1 MRTMRAFCTVV
12 LTALVVGV
20 QAQPVVRLEPTPA
33 SGCLTATDA
42 KQSAPEYPFVE
53 YKDGKPGRVLVELRF
68 AGPAL
73 RPEVIVVDSSG
84 GDAFVDAVKNHARSL
99 RVPCMAQNTEP
110 VALRR
115 EYVFQPLGDKVDAG
129 PVQDAGAARQQA
141 LLACIQN
148 RSSGVPAYPW
158 RALRQELQG
167 RVIALL
173 TFTSPDQPPDVQLL
187 HRPSAADLTETVKP
201 WVAGYRLPCFV
212 PGQDQPLRTTTHFVF
227 RIEGGAYGFKPLT
240 LQQFVGI
247 TTNLGLRPLII
258 DTTAMGCPFE
268 LRLEYR
274 QPGLRNAVYNIGPY
288 VAAREPLL
296 EWLRGAALDLK
307 PNALDSIYGD
317 TADIAVPCARLNI
330 QPKEKS

>member
-1 MRTMRAFCTVV
+1 MPAICTAV
-12 LTALVVGV
+12 LTALVTGV
-20 QAQPVVRLEPTPA
+20 QAQPVLRLEPTPA

-42 KQSAPEYPFVE
+42 KQPAPEYPFVE
-53 YKDGKPGRVLVELRF
+53 YKGGNSGRVLVELRF

-73 RPEVIVVDSSG
+73 RPEVVVVDSSG
-84 GDAFVDAVKNHARSL
+84 GDAFVDAVKHHARSL
-99 RVPCMAQNTEP
+99 RVPCMAPDAEP

-115 EYVFQPLGDKVDAG
+115 EYVFKPSGDTVDAG
-129 PVQDAGAARQQA
+129 QVQDAGAARRQA
-141 LLACIQN
+141 LFACIQN
-148 RSSGVPAYPW
+148 RSSGAPAYPW

-173 TFTSPDQPPDVQLL
+173 TYTSPDQPPDVQLL
-187 HRPSAADLTETVKP
+187 HRPSAAELTETVKP
-201 WVAGYRLPCFV
+201 WVAGYRLPCFL
-212 PGQDQPLRTTTHFVF
+212 PGQDQPVRATTVFVF
-227 RIEGGAYGFKPLT
+227 RIEGGAYGFMPLT
-240 LQQFVGI
+240 LQQFLGG
-247 TTNLGLRPLII
+247 TTNLGLRPLAI
-258 DTTAMGCPFE
+258 DTNTMGCPFE
-268 LRLEYR
+268 LRLVYR
-274 QPGLRNAVYNIGPY
+274 QPGLRNTVYNIGPY